1 MPENCRAGSW
11 EAWASHL
18 HLRSDTSTVRL
29 LPATSAGTL
38 SGFSNLI
45 HSGQSQ
51 TRDSLSQTCS
61 FLIFPILVHGKLYV
75 FHYLGWNSHPSF
87 SHIPPTSNPSK
98 ILLALLLNVS
108 KIPTLQ
114 QLHCYHLSPSLSPSI
129 ASWGSSLLQPLP
141 LHRLYSTEP
150 PRRVLLFLFK
160 I

>member
-87 SHIPPTSNPSK
+87 SHIPHPIHQKSYWLCFWMYPKSPLCSSFIAITLVQASVTFYS
-98 ILLALLLNVS
+98 LLRELTV
-108 KIPTLQ
+108 PTLA
-114 QLHCYHLSPSLSPSI
+114 SPQAVFHRTTTTGSPFSL
-129 ASWGSSLLQPLP
+129 
-141 LHRLYSTEP
+141 
-150 PRRVLLFLFK
+150 
-160 I
+160 